1 MKNPLTGSF
10 CVGLL
15 VTVWPFW
22 ALAQVSG
29 AAQPPSAD
37 YHRLSALGLT
47 TNTNSGLLG
56 GVVFRQTK
64 VLSNDERPRF
74 RYLAAELVN
83 VRHPS
88 ERAYSLNNGNRLVLG
103 KQSYLFALRGQ
114 WGREFT
120 LFRAA
125 DVRGVQLNGVLAG
138 GPTLGLLKP
147 YYVQVVTRQNP
158 RQTLEVPYDPSL
170 VQSRDV
176 FIVGGGSLFR
186 GFDRL
191 SVVPGLN
198 AKAAVAIE
206 LDAFQ
211 EASIGLETGFLV
223 EGYRQEIALISG
235 AQNRQFFTSGFL
247 TLYYGTKR

>member
-1 MKNPLTGSF
+1 MNTPSTLLLA
-10 CVGLL
+10 GLL
-15 VTVWPFW
+15 LVLIPARTWG
-22 ALAQVSG
+22 QVSG
-29 AAQPPSAD
+29 ANRPQRTDHGHLNAF
-37 YHRLSALGLT
+37 GVT

-64 VLSNDERPRF
+64 ALSDGDLPRF

-88 ERAYSLNNGNRLVLG
+88 ERAYSLTNGNRLILG
-103 KQSYLFALRGQ
+103 KQTYLFALRGQ

-120 LFRAA
+120 IFRRA
-125 DVRGVQLNGVLAG
+125 DVQGVQLDGILAG

-158 RQTLEVPYDPSL
+158 RQVVEVPYDPSL

-176 FIVGGGSLFR
+176 FIVGSGSLFR

-191 SVVPGLN
+191 RVEPGLHF
-198 AKAAVAIE
+198 KAAVSIE

-211 EASIGLETGFLV
+211 TNSIGIETGLLL
-223 EGYRQEIALISG
+223 EGYRREIVIIPG
-235 AQNRQFFTSGFL
+235 ADNRQFFTAGFL
-247 TLYYGTKR
+247 TLYYGTRR